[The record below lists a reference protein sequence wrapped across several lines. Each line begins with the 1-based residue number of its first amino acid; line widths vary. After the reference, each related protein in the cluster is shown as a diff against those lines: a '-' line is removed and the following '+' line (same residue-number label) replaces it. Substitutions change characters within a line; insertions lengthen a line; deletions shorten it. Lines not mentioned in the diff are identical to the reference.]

1 MIAILTD
8 KPNVGREIARI
19 VGAHTKENGYMSGNG
34 YMVTWAFGN
43 MISLAMPK
51 DYGTI
56 KVERSSFPL
65 NPAPFRLMVKHVKA
79 DTGWIP
85 DINAVLQLK
94 VIEKVFTACDTIIAA
109 TDAGREGQMLFR
121 YLYQYLEC
129 KQPCYR
135 LWISSLTDEAVRI
148 GLENLKP
155 DSLYDAM
162 FLAADSRNKADWLLG
177 LNSSYAICH
186 ATGLGN
192 HSLGRVQTP
201 VLTAI
206 SSRYRERE
214 NFIATDSWPVFIS
227 VNKDDYLVKMRH
239 VEEFSDREMAAE
251 LYEDCKVAGQAR
263 ITSVS
268 RKVKEIQPPAL
279 YNLTE
284 LQKDANR
291 YNNLTAGRTLEI
303 AQGLYEKKLI
313 SYPRTSSRF
322 LSEDVYNT
330 LPSIM
335 EKILNWKQLRPYVKT
350 MGINLF
356 DLPKNVV
363 DEERVTEHHAIL
375 ITNMYPEG
383 LDREEMQVYM
393 LIIGRMLE
401 TFMPACRVEYTTV
414 DAVCAAR
421 RFRSQ
426 TYRILEKGWFN
437 IFERVNTVSMEVY
450 QPVELPKLENGEI
463 LKVSGCNLIHRKDL
477 PVSPYTDAELIDYMD
492 NAGLGT
498 VATRTSIIQTLINR
512 KYIRYSGKY
521 IIPTRKGLYIYETV
535 RGMKIT
541 NAALT
546 SGWEAQL
553 SRMEQGK
560 LTQEEFLDKALKL
573 AGEVTEEIFRKYPEN
588 TRTGV

>member
-19 VGAHTKENGYMSGNG
+19 VGAHTKENGYMAGNG
-34 YMVTWAFGN
+34 YMVTWTFGN

-51 DYGTI
+51 DYGTT
-56 KVERSSFPL
+56 KVDRGSFPL
-65 NPAPFRLMVKHVKA
+65 NPVPFRLMVKHVKA
-79 DTGWIP
+79 DMGWVP
-85 DINAVLQLK
+85 DIKAVLQLK
-94 VIEKVFTACDTIIAA
+94 VIEKVFAACNTIIAA

-121 YLYQYLEC
+121 YLYQYLGC

-135 LWISSLTDEAVRI
+135 LWISSLTDEAVRK
-148 GLENLKP
+148 GMENLKP

-177 LNSSYAICH
+177 VNASYAICH

-201 VLTAI
+201 VLAAI

-214 NFIATDSWPVFIS
+214 NFIAADSWPAYIS
-227 VNKDDYLVKMRH
+227 VSKGDYMIKMRH
-239 VEEFSDREMAAE
+239 VEEFTDRETAVE
-251 LYEDCKVAGQAR
+251 LYEDCKIAGQAR

-291 YNNLTAGRTLEI
+291 YYNLTAGRTLEI

-330 LPSIM
+330 VPSIM
-335 EKILNWKQLRPYVKT
+335 EKILNWKHLRPYVKT
-350 MGINLF
+350 MGLNLF
-356 DLPKNVV
+356 DLPRNVV

-401 TFMPACRVEYTTV
+401 TFMPVCRVEYTTV
-414 DAVCAAR
+414 DAICAAR
-421 RFRSQ
+421 KFKSQ
-426 TYRILEKGWFN
+426 TYHILEKGWFN
-437 IFERVNTVSMEVY
+437 IFERENAVSMEGY
-450 QPVELPKLENGEI
+450 QPAELPELENGET
-463 LKVSGCNLIHRKDL
+463 LKVSGCNLVHRKEL
-477 PVSPYTDAELIDYMD
+477 PVSPYTDAELIDFMD

-498 VATRTSIIQTLINR
+498 VSTRTGIIQTLINR
-512 KYIRYSGKY
+512 KYIRYSDKY

-541 NAALT
+541 NASLT

-553 SRMEQGK
+553 TRMEQGK
-560 LTQEEFLDKALKL
+560 LTQTEFLDKALEL
-573 AGEVTEEIFRKYPEN
+573 AGEVTEEIFRKYPGN
-588 TRTGV
+588 GKAGV

>member
-1 MIAILTD
+1 MIAIVTD

-19 VGAHTKENGYMSGNG
+19 VGAHTKENGYMVGNG
-34 YMVTWAFGN
+34 YMVTWTFGN

-51 DYGTI
+51 DYGTE
-56 KVERSSFPL
+56 KVARSSFPL

-94 VIEKVFTACDTIIAA
+94 VIEKVFAACDTIIAA

-121 YLYQYLEC
+121 YLYQYLGC

-135 LWISSLTDEAVRI
+135 LWISSLTDEAIRK
-148 GLENLKP
+148 GMENLKP

-177 LNSSYAICH
+177 VNASYAICH

-201 VLTAI
+201 VLAAI

-214 NFIATDSWPVFIS
+214 NFIATDSWPVYIS
-227 VNKDDYLVKMRH
+227 VSKGDCLIKMRH
-239 VEEFSDREMAAE
+239 VEEFTNRERAAE
-251 LYEDCKVAGQAR
+251 LYEDCKAAGQAR

-279 YNLTE
+279 YDLTE

-291 YNNLTAGRTLEI
+291 YYNLTAGRTLEI
-303 AQGLYEKKLI
+303 AQRLYEKKLI

-335 EKILNWKQLRPYVKT
+335 EKILSWKHLRPYVKT

-356 DLPKNVV
+356 DLPRNVI
-363 DEERVTEHHAIL
+363 DEDRVTEHHAIL

-401 TFMPACRVEYTTV
+401 AFMPICKVEYTTV
-414 DAVCAAR
+414 DVVCAAR
-421 RFRSQ
+421 KFKSQ

-437 IFERVNTVSMEVY
+437 IFERESVIATEGY
-450 QPVELPKLENGEI
+450 QPTELPELENGEV
-463 LKVSGCNLIHRKDL
+463 LKVTGCNLIHRKDL
-477 PVSPYTDAELIDYMD
+477 PVSPFTDAELIDLMD

-498 VATRTSIIQTLINR
+498 VSTRAGIIQTLINR

-535 RGMKIT
+535 RGMKIA

-546 SGWEAQL
+546 FGWEAQL
-553 SRMEQGK
+553 ARMEQGN

-588 TRTGV
+588 TRAGM

>member
-19 VGAHTKENGYMSGNG
+19 VGAHKRENGYMVGNG
-34 YMVTWAFGN
+34 YMVTWTFGN

-51 DYGTI
+51 NYGTTR
-56 KVERSSFPL
+56 VDRDSFPL

-94 VIEKVFTACDTIIAA
+94 VIEKVFSACDTIIAA
-109 TDAGREGQMLFR
+109 TDAGREGQVLFR
-121 YLYQYLEC
+121 YLYQYLGC

-135 LWISSLTDEAVRI
+135 LWISSLTDEAVLN
-148 GLENLKP
+148 GMENLKP

-162 FLAADSRNKADWLLG
+162 YLAADSRNKADWLLG
-177 LNSSYAICH
+177 LNASYAICH
-186 ATGLGN
+186 ATGMGN
-192 HSLGRVQTP
+192 NSLGRVQTP
-201 VLTAI
+201 VLAAI

-214 NFIATDSWPVFIS
+214 NFIAVDSWPVFIS
-227 VNKDDYLVKMRH
+227 VAKDGCLIKMRCT
-239 VEEFSDREMAAE
+239 EEFTDREPAAQ
-251 LYEDCKVAGQAR
+251 LYQDCKISGQAR
-263 ITSVS
+263 ILSVQPQ
-268 RKVKEIQPPAL
+268 VKEIQPPAL
-279 YNLTE
+279 YDLTE

-291 YNNLTAGRTLEI
+291 YYNLTAGRTQEI

-330 LPSIM
+330 LPSVM
-335 EKILNWKQLRPYVKT
+335 EKILTWKQFRPYMKT

-356 DLPKNVV
+356 DLPRNVI
-363 DEERVTEHHAIL
+363 DEDRVTEHHAIL
-375 ITNMYPEG
+375 ITDMYPEG
-383 LDREEMQVYM
+383 LEREQMQVYM

-401 TFMPACRVEYTTV
+401 AFMPACKVEYTTA
-414 DAVCAAR
+414 DAICGAR
-421 RFRSQ
+421 RFRTQ
-426 TYRILEKGWFN
+426 TYRIIEKGWFN
-437 IFERVNTVSMEVY
+437 IFERESMIAQEGF
-450 QPVELPKLENGEI
+450 QPMDLPELSNGEI
-463 LKVSGCNLIHRKDL
+463 LKVAGCNLIHRKDL

-498 VATRTSIIQTLINR
+498 VATRAGIIRTLLAR

-541 NAALT
+541 GAALT

-553 SRMEQGK
+553 ARMEQGK
-560 LTQEEFLDKALKL
+560 LTQKEFLDKALEL
-573 AGEVTEEIFRKYPEN
+573 AGEVTEEIFRKYPGN
-588 TRTGV
+588 TKTGV

>member
-19 VGAHTKENGYMSGNG
+19 VGAHTKENGYMAGNG

-51 DYGTI
+51 DYGI
-56 KVERSSFPL
+56 AKVGRDSFPL
-65 NPAPFRLMVKHVKA
+65 NPTPFRLMVKHVKA

-94 VIEKVFTACDTIIAA
+94 VIEKVFAACDTIIAA

-121 YLYQYLEC
+121 YLYQYLGC

-135 LWISSLTDEAVRI
+135 LWISSLTDEAVRK
-148 GLENLKP
+148 GMENLKP

-177 LNSSYAICH
+177 VNASYAICH

-201 VLTAI
+201 VLAAI

-214 NFIATDSWPVFIS
+214 NFIATDSWPVYIS
-227 VNKDDYLVKMRH
+227 VNKDDCPVKMRH
-239 VEEFSDREMAAE
+239 EEEFTDKKMAAE
-251 LYEDCKVAGQAR
+251 LYEDCKATGQAR
-263 ITSVS
+263 ITSIS

-279 YNLTE
+279 YDLTE

-291 YNNLTAGRTLEI
+291 YYNLTAERTLEI

-322 LSEDVYNT
+322 LSEDVYDT
-330 LPSIM
+330 LPSVM
-335 EKILNWKQLRPYVKT
+335 EKILNWKHLRPYVKT
-350 MGINLF
+350 MGINLS
-356 DLPKNVV
+356 DLPRNVV
-363 DEERVTEHHAIL
+363 DEDRVTEHHAIL

-401 TFMPACRVEYTTV
+401 SFMPPCKVEYTTV
-414 DAVCAAR
+414 DAICAAR

-437 IFERVNTVSMEVY
+437 IFERESAISMEGY
-450 QPVELPKLENGEI
+450 QSAELPELENGEV

-477 PVSPYTDAELIDYMD
+477 PVSPYTDAELIDFMD

-498 VATRTSIIQTLINR
+498 VATRAGIIRTLINR

-535 RGMKIT
+535 RGMKIA

-546 SGWEAQL
+546 FGWEAQL
-553 SRMEQGK
+553 ARMEQGK
-560 LTQEEFLDKALKL
+560 LTQEEFLDNALKL

-588 TRTGV
+588 TKTGV